1 MNSSQELLERITRPS
16 PRLIDDIAKI
26 SGDIMIVGAGGKVGP
41 SLAVTA
47 RRACEAAGLT
57 KRILAVSKLDDP
69 AAAETMRHWGVQVV
83 EADLLDSQQLD
94 ALPEMDNILFLAGRK
109 FGTYK
114 NQADTWAANVLLPA
128 KICERFPK
136 AGIVAFSTGNIYGDR
151 PARCGGS
158 VETDAPNPDGEYGQT
173 CLGRE
178 RVFSYYARR
187 NKTRSLMFRLNYAVD
202 LRYGVLYD
210 IAKNVRDG
218 IPIKRGRSVLNCIW
232 QGDVCE
238 YAIRALLHVDA
249 PPAVLNVTGPETFS
263 TRWAAERFGDLLGRA
278 PLYEGEE
285 QNGGI
290 FSNSSKLMELMG
302 YPSVCLE
309 RMIRWQAQWILA
321 GGSSIAAP
329 THFDAADGVY

>member
-178 RVFSYYARR
+178 RVFS
-187 NKTRSLMFRLNYAVD
+187 
-202 LRYGVLYD
+202 
-210 IAKNVRDG
+210 
-218 IPIKRGRSVLNCIW
+218 
-232 QGDVCE
+232 
-238 YAIRALLHVDA
+238 
-249 PPAVLNVTGPETFS
+249 
-263 TRWAAERFGDLLGRA
+263 
-278 PLYEGEE
+278 
-285 QNGGI
+285 
-290 FSNSSKLMELMG
+290 
-302 YPSVCLE
+302 
-309 RMIRWQAQWILA
+309 
-321 GGSSIAAP
+321 
-329 THFDAADGVY
+329 

>member
-114 NQADTWAANVLLPA
+114 NQTDTWAANVLLPA

-136 AGIVAFSTGNIYGDR
+136 AGSS
-151 PARCGGS
+151 PS
-158 VETDAPNPDGEYGQT
+158 P
-173 CLGRE
+173 
-178 RVFSYYARR
+178 
-187 NKTRSLMFRLNYAVD
+187 
-202 LRYGVLYD
+202 
-210 IAKNVRDG
+210 
-218 IPIKRGRSVLNCIW
+218 
-232 QGDVCE
+232 
-238 YAIRALLHVDA
+238 
-249 PPAVLNVTGPETFS
+249 PETS
-263 TRWAAERFGDLLGRA
+263 TATVLPA
-278 PLYEGEE
+278 
-285 QNGGI
+285 
-290 FSNSSKLMELMG
+290 
-302 YPSVCLE
+302 
-309 RMIRWQAQWILA
+309 
-321 GGSSIAAP
+321 
-329 THFDAADGVY
+329 AADPWKPTRPIRMANMVRPVSAGNGCFPITPGAIKPAA